1 MKIGILGPEGSYS
14 EKAAKTWALQNS
26 LCSTELQYFG
36 DIEDAFLAAIQG
48 KSDISIIPVENSI
61 EGSVGV
67 TLDLLL
73 EKEIIII
80 AEIIV
85 KIEHCLLSKGEP
97 EKIKVILSHPQ
108 GLAQCRHFLKQHF
121 PAAELR
127 STGSTSHAAR
137 LAGEFEEMAA
147 IASPEAAECYNL
159 KILLSNIQDRK
170 ENYTRFIAI
179 KASEKTPDSSILSI
193 STSVICRE
201 EKELELENKLESELE
216 SELKSEPKLEFK
228 REFESGHGDGNSSIS
243 AHKTSIIVY
252 LEKDRPGA
260 LYEILG
266 VFARRKI
273 NLTKIESRPSKRELG
288 DYYFYIDFEGNTGDQ
303 IIKGALEELKDKTH
317 SLKILGSYSVFY
329 SLPEES
335 G

>member
-36 DIEDAFLAAIQG
+36 DIEDAFLAAVQG

-80 AEIIV
+80 SEIIV

-159 KILLSNIQDRK
+159 KILLSNIQDKK
-170 ENYTRFIAI
+170 ENYTRFIAV
-179 KASEKTPDSSILSI
+179 KASEKTLDSSILSI
-193 STSVICRE
+193 SISVACRG
-201 EKELELENKLESELE
+201 EKELELEHKLESELN
-216 SELKSEPKLEFK
+216 SGLKPEFK
-228 REFESGHGDGNSSIS
+228 QEFKPESGTGSSNFS
-243 AHKTSIIVY
+243 GHKTSIIVY

-266 VFARRKI
+266 VFAKRKI
-273 NLTKIESRPSKRELG
+273 NLTKIESRPSKKELG

-303 IIKGALEELKDKTH
+303 IIKAALEELRDKTH

-329 SLPEES
+329 SRPEES

>member
-14 EKAAKTWALQNS
+14 EKAAKAWISQNQ
-26 LCSTELQYFG
+26 LDNTKMQYFA
-36 DIEDAFLAAIQG
+36 DIEDAFLAAVQG
-48 KSDISIIPVENSI
+48 KSDISIIPIENSI

-73 EKEIIII
+73 EKEIIIV

-170 ENYTRFIAI
+170 ENYTRFIVV
-179 KASEKTPDSSILSI
+179 KASEKILDNKNLSA
-193 STSVICRE
+193 STICGE
-201 EKELELENKLESELE
+201 GKKLKLEYKPAPELE
-216 SELKSEPKLEFK
+216 SELKSGLKPEFK
-228 REFESGHGDGNSSIS
+228 QEFKPESGTENLNLSE
-243 AHKTSIIVY
+243 HKTSIIVY

-266 VFARRKI
+266 VFAKRKI
-273 NLTKIESRPSKRELG
+273 NLTKIESRPSKKELG
-288 DYYFYIDFEGNTGDQ
+288 DYYFYIDLEGDVSDQ
-303 IIKGALEELKDKTH
+303 IIKAALEELKDKTH

-329 SLPEES
+329 SRSEQ
-335 G
+335 